1 MHLILVMSDGSE
13 IDAGLVGTSGGNQG
27 GNTPSNPGVTTYTV
41 TFKDWDG
48 DILKTQTVNAGSAAT
63 APADPIRSGYV
74 FAGWDKSFSN
84 VTTDLVVT
92 ATYNK
97 DNSATLAVSSETA
110 EAGDTKVELMVSL
123 ENNPGI
129 IGLTVRLEYDDTVLT
144 ATRAGTEEAFDE
156 LSYQKPANF
165 KNGCKLIFYAAEVEE
180 VMDGDAFY
188 IRFDV
193 AEDAAPGTY
202 PVKLVIEQ
210 ALDTD
215 SNDVAVVVMSG
226 SIIVE

>member
-1 MHLILVMSDGSE
+1 M
-13 IDAGLVGTSGGNQG
+13 
-27 GNTPSNPGVTTYTV
+27 
-41 TFKDWDG
+41 
-48 DILKTQTVNAGSAAT
+48 LKTQTVNAGGAAT

-74 FAGWDKSFSN
+74 FDGWDKSFDN
-84 VTTDLVVT
+84 VTSDLVVT

-97 DNSATLAVSSETA
+97 DNSPSLAVSSETA

-180 VMDGDAFY
+180 ILDGDAFY

-193 AEDAAPGTY
+193 ADDAAPGTY
-202 PVKLVIEQ
+202 PVKLIIEQ
-210 ALDTD
+210 ALDSD
-215 SNDVAVVVMSG
+215 SNDVSIVVING